1 MTRKTSIPDLKISPD
16 NEDANNLRRIARN
29 MLVSLED
36 MKNRALSATDIDE
49 LKLLKM
55 RIELLFGKKSLT
67 GGLIELTDLLLKL
80 TPEEALKEDE
90 EDDDGEMKAYDIAA
104 MERYIERWK
113 EENGLLPP
121 EEEAEEEMWDENQEM
136 LEEDYLPP

>member
-49 LKLLKM
+49 LKLLKL
-55 RIELLFGKKSLT
+55 RIELLFGKKSLS
-67 GGLIELTDLLLKL
+67 GGLVELTDLLLKL
-80 TPEEALKEDE
+80 TPEEPPKEE
-90 EDDDGEMKAYDIAA
+90 EGDDDGEMKAHDIEA

-113 EENGLLPP
+113 EEREPVS
-121 EEEAEEEMWDENQEM
+121 EEVKWDENN
-136 LEEDYLPP
+136 EENWAAEERPPPW